1 MEYSHRLNELK
12 SLILLKC
19 GIRFITPAD
28 CKRISIEISKHLN
41 KNVSETTIKR
51 LFGFAV
57 VKHKFSTFTLTTL
70 AEYVDIAT
78 INVNDLPQPS
88 GHTDEWKGLKDK
100 ADKITQFTLKTI
112 RNRSGIPYD
121 ITISRK
127 FAEYDFDEFYAGD
140 YIFTSVISQP
150 GYGKTILL
158 SHLAKI
164 CFITGC
170 YLQRLYLFYCS
181 GLYFFNK
188 DQAILIWKIS

>member
-78 INVNDLPQPS
+78 IDVNDLPQPS
-88 GHTDEWKGLKDK
+88 GHTDEWKSLKDK
-100 ADKITQFTLKTI
+100 ADKITQFTLKNYKEQI
-112 RNRSGIPYD
+112 RHS
-121 ITISRK
+121 
-127 FAEYDFDEFYAGD
+127 
-140 YIFTSVISQP
+140 
-150 GYGKTILL
+150 L
-158 SHLAKI
+158 
-164 CFITGC
+164 
-170 YLQRLYLFYCS
+170 
-181 GLYFFNK
+181 
-188 DQAILIWKIS
+188 